1 MLKQRF
7 LTAMVLIPLM
17 VAMLFWSNGTVWLWF
32 SGLIAITALWEYS
45 RLVGIV
51 GLHQKLY
58 LGLTAFIGLFIV
70 RTDELN
76 GVCSG

>member
-7 LTAMVLIPLM
+7 VTAMVLIPLM
-17 VAMLFWSNGTVWLWF
+17 VAMLFWSGDTVWLWF
-32 SGLIAITALWEYS
+32 SGLIAITALWEYT

-51 GLHQKLY
+51 GLNQKLY

-76 GVCSG
+76 GVW